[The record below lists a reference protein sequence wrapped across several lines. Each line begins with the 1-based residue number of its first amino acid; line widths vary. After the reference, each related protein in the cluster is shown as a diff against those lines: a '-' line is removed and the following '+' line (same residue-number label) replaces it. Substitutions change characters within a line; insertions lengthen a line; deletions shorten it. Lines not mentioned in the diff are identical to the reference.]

1 MKALRI
7 TAALAIIACLGI
19 VRAQAQDATPK
30 VGERIGDWVF
40 QCQAL
45 SATNTVC
52 GLIQN
57 IADRGTQ
64 RQVLGVAVRPIG
76 DDGRLAMIVTA
87 PLGIFLGSG
96 IGGKVDEGAQFAFNL
111 QSCSQRGCQAAL
123 ELKDDL
129 LSALKKG
136 NRLIVGYKARPDS
149 QTIAIPVSLTGFT
162 AGLDAIL
169 KK

>member
-1 MKALRI
+1 MNALRT

-19 VRAQAQDATPK
+19 VSARAQDSAPK

-64 RQVLGVAVRPIG
+64 RQVLSVAVRPIG
-76 DDGRLAMIVTA
+76 QEDRLAMIVTA

-96 IGGKVDEGAQFAFNL
+96 IGGKIDEGKQFAFNL
-111 QSCSQRGCQAAL
+111 QSCTQRGCQGAL
-123 ELKDDL
+123 ELKDQL
-129 LSALKKG
+129 LDDLKKG
-136 NRLIVGYKARPDS
+136 DRLIVGYKARPDT
-149 QTIAIPVSLTGFT
+149 QTIAIPVSLKGFT
-162 AGLDAIL
+162 AGLEAIQ

>member
-1 MKALRI
+1 
-7 TAALAIIACLGI
+7 
-19 VRAQAQDATPK
+19 
-30 VGERIGDWVF
+30 
-40 QCQAL
+40 
-45 SATNTVC
+45 
-52 GLIQN
+52 
-57 IADRGTQ
+57 
-64 RQVLGVAVRPIG
+64 
-76 DDGRLAMIVTA
+76 MIVTA
-87 PLGIFLGSG
+87 PLGIFLGSS